1 MTIQAVVFDIGNV
14 LLEWQ
19 PEAYYDAHIGADRR
33 KALFA
38 EVPLEAMNLEVDRG
52 APFRKSVEDLA
63 AAHPAWAD
71 EIMMWHDCWLDI
83 ASPAIDHSAR
93 LMKAV
98 QATGMPVFSLTNF
111 GIDTYEIAAEAY
123 PILRDFDRDFISGH
137 MKEIKPD
144 ARIYEMLEDGAGLSG
159 DALIFTDDRPDN
171 IAAAQARGWR
181 THLFEG
187 PQGWADRLVA
197 EGILTADQ
205 AV

>member
-159 DALIFTDDRPDN
+159 EALIFTDDRADN